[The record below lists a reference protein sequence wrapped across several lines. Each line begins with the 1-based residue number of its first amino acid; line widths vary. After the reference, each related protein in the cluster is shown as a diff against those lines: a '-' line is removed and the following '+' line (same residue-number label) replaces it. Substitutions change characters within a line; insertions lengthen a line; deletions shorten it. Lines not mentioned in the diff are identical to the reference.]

1 MNALK
6 TVISPVIVLAGAVL
20 ACGSAQAAPGCDSVS
35 PFQRQVVE
43 HADGDV
49 GVLRA
54 FVVRNTLTHGGDM
67 WEVQSK
73 LDQWRSAV
81 ECRKFAAAAAAAKE
95 ADVAKAGGTT
105 APSDVAQR

>member
-6 TVISPVIVLAGAVL
+6 TAMSPVIVLAGAVL

-35 PFQRQVVE
+35 QFQRRVVE

-49 GVLRA
+49 GALRA
-54 FVVRNTLTHGGDM
+54 FVVRNTTTHAGDM
-67 WEVQSK
+67 WEVQRK

-81 ECRKFAAAAAAAKE
+81 ECRKFAEAAAAAKE
-95 ADVAKAGGTT
+95 ADVAKAAGTT
-105 APSDVAQR
+105 SPTDLAQR

>member
-1 MNALK
+1 MNAFK
-6 TVISPVIVLAGAVL
+6 TLVPSVLALAGALL

-35 PFQRQVVE
+35 SFERRVVE

-49 GVLRA
+49 GELRA
-54 FVVRNTLTHGGDM
+54 YVVRNTMTHGGDM
-67 WEVQSK
+67 WEVQRK

-95 ADVAKAGGTT
+95 VDVAKAGGTT

>member
-6 TVISPVIVLAGAVL
+6 TVISPVIALAGAVL

-49 GVLRA
+49 GALRA
-54 FVVRNTLTHGGDM
+54 YVVRNTMTHGGDM
-67 WEVQSK
+67 WEVQRK

-81 ECRKFAAAAAAAKE
+81 ECRKFAEAAAAAKE
-95 ADVAKAGGTT
+95 AEVAKAGGTT
-105 APSDVAQR
+105 ASSDLAQR

>member
-6 TVISPVIVLAGAVL
+6 TVISPVIALAGAVL
-20 ACGSAQAAPGCDSVS
+20 VSGSAQAAPGCDSVS
-35 PFQRQVVE
+35 PFQRSVVE

-49 GVLRA
+49 GALRA
-54 FVVRNTLTHGGDM
+54 YVVRNTMTHGGDM
-67 WEVQSK
+67 WEVQRK

-81 ECRKFAAAAAAAKE
+81 ECRKFAEAAAAKE

>member
-6 TVISPVIVLAGAVL
+6 TVISPVIVLAGALL

-35 PFQRQVVE
+35 SFERRVVE

-49 GVLRA
+49 GELRA
-54 FVVRNTLTHGGDM
+54 YVVRNTMTHGGDM
-67 WEVQSK
+67 WEVQRK

-81 ECRKFAAAAAAAKE
+81 ECRKFAEAAAAARA
-95 ADVAKAGGTT
+95 ADVARAGGTT
-105 APSDVAQR
+105 SVADVAQR

>member
-6 TVISPVIVLAGAVL
+6 TVISPVIALAGAVL

-49 GVLRA
+49 GALRS

-67 WEVQSK
+67 WEVQRK

-81 ECRKFAAAAAAAKE
+81 ECRKFAEAAAAAKE
-95 ADVAKAGGTT
+95 AEVAKAGGTT
-105 APSDVAQR
+105 ASSDLAQR

>member
-6 TVISPVIVLAGAVL
+6 TVISPVIALAGAVL

-49 GVLRA
+49 GALRA
-54 FVVRNTLTHGGDM
+54 YVVRNTMTHGGDM
-67 WEVQSK
+67 WEVQRK

-81 ECRKFAAAAAAAKE
+81 ECRKFAEAAAAAKE

-105 APSDVAQR
+105 ATSDVAQR